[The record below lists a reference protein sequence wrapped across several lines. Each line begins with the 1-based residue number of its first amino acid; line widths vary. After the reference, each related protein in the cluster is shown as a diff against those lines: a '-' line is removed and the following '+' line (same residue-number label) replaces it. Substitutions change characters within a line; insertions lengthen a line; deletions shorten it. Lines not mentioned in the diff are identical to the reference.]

1 MNHHGMFFATDH
13 HWKPETGLWA
23 ARHILRFLRDD
34 YGWPVEPE
42 NLSPEK
48 FDYAVSHGC
57 FLGALGKK
65 ITLSR
70 ARPDDF
76 TVIYPKR
83 NIMLD
88 FSLPDMGLNIS
99 GDFSVF
105 YGMKYFVSGDYYGN
119 DTYMTYCYGT
129 RPMLKARRTDGGR
142 KKLFLIRNSFSSVII
157 PFLSLEIGDISAVDL
172 RYLRGMADGSIRRYI
187 AEERPDAVILI
198 YHVSV
203 PGRTSEIDRRLWDF
217 H

>member
-48 FDYAVSHGC
+48 FDYAVSHGR

-76 TVIYPKR
+76 TV
-83 NIMLD
+83 
-88 FSLPDMGLNIS
+88 
-99 GDFSVF
+99 
-105 YGMKYFVSGDYYGN
+105 
-119 DTYMTYCYGT
+119 
-129 RPMLKARRTDGGR
+129 
-142 KKLFLIRNSFSSVII
+142 
-157 PFLSLEIGDISAVDL
+157 DIS
-172 RYLRGMADGSIRRYI
+172 
-187 AEERPDAVILI
+187 
-198 YHVSV
+198 
-203 PGRTSEIDRRLWDF
+203 
-217 H
+217 